1 MKKIMLVLAGCL
13 SLGLASCSKMP
24 SECQKTWENIEKV
37 AKSSGIPDEALK
49 NQKKAFEEQI
59 TNMPKDQANSNCKA
73 QNSVMEKLNN

>member
-49 NQKKAFEEQI
+49 TQKKALCTEKIRGHRIRPRMWEK
-59 TNMPKDQANSNCKA
+59 KDCIATFN
-73 QNSVMEKLNN
+73 